1 MKKKSNKSK
10 KVEFTL
16 WENDLL
22 MLQRYSEKTGMGRSV
37 AIRHLVREG
46 LKNYAVESSQEENKN
61 QLDLFDS
68 VQIDIFNNTS
78 KTE

>member
-22 MLQRYSEKTGMGRSV
+22 MLKRYCEKSGMGPSV
-37 AIRHLVREG
+37 ALRHLVREG
-46 LKNYAVESSQEENKN
+46 LKNYYVESACVECKN

-68 VQIDIFNNTS
+68 VQIDIFDNTS